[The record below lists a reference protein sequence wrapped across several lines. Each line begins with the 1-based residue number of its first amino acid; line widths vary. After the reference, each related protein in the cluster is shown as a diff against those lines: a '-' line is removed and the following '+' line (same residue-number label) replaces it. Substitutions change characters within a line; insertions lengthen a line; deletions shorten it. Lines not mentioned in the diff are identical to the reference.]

1 MARPR
6 TNGPRSLMRTT
17 TERPFARFVT
27 RARVPIGS
35 ERCAAV
41 NSFASKRPPLAVR
54 LPSKLSPYHDATVT
68 WPPPA
73 GRAGGGVTRGA
84 EHAVAPVTITT
95 SVARASRRR
104 MAGTVAGALAVVA
117 GSAPP
122 HVHLLPSRRDR
133 RGDTT
138 DRRLR
143 RHAHARRSHGG
154 GRRRGR
160 QRGESFAARRGRRRR
175 RHSSQG
181 RARDRRG

>member
-27 RARVPIGS
+27 RTRVPSGN

-41 NSFASKRPPLAVR
+41 KPFASNRSPLAVR
-54 LPSKLSPYHDATVT
+54 LPSKLSPYHDANVT
-68 WPPPA
+68 WPPA
-73 GRAGGGVTRGA
+73 GRDGGGVTRGA
-84 EHAVAPVTITT
+84 EHAVTPVTITT
-95 SVARASRRR
+95 SVARARRRR
-104 MAGTVAGALAVVA
+104 MAGTLAGALGVVA

-133 RGDTT
+133 CGDTT

-143 RHAHARRSHGG
+143 RHPRARRSHGR

-160 QRGESFAARRGRRRR
+160 QRG
-175 RHSSQG
+175 
-181 RARDRRG
+181 